1 MNSALGPHS
10 QSLCEAA
17 KLPSV
22 VGPLGGERGGREVSY
37 NRKHAGWVGGGRSR
51 DPRSGFSS
59 LLPSC
64 VTLGK
69 AQSL

>member
-1 MNSALGPHS
+1 MNSALGPPS
-10 QSLCEAA
+10 QSLREAA

-22 VGPLGGERGGREVSY
+22 VGPLGGERGGSEMSY
-37 NRKHAGWVGGGRSR
+37 NRKHAGWVGVGRSR
-51 DPRSGFSS
+51 DRRSGFSF